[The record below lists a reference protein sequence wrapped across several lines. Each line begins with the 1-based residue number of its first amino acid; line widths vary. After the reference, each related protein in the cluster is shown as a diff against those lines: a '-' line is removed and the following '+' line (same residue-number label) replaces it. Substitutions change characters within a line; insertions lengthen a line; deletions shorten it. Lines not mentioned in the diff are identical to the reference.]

1 MLRSIIENRAIDIK
15 TSTPN
20 HIIKTAFGLRDAKAY
35 VLIYDLLCPDSF
47 DYIEGLHAQ
56 ISDNRDLGSIPVIV
70 VGNKTDKVHRN
81 LSTSRMRNKRKERE
95 ELKKAKRGLFIVL
108 NIDKSNIYSIYISIT
123 TYLETLYM
131 IIIVH
136 L

>member
-1 MLRSIIENRAIDIK
+1 M
-15 TSTPN
+15 
-20 HIIKTAFGLRDAKAY
+20 
-35 VLIYDLLCPDSF
+35 LIYDLLCPDSF

-108 NIDKSNIYSIYISIT
+108 NLDKSNIYSVYIYLPRNVVYDYNRT
-123 TYLETLYM
+123 FM
-131 IIIVH
+131 NV
-136 L
+136 